1 MRKVI
6 VLFLAILV
14 NFSVFA
20 ATPSA
25 ETVAAQQKLESIVNG
40 SYKAQNAKEAKA
52 LDKFKSKFQKLTKK
66 VKDGKKVS
74 AGDLGSLLVTIGII
88 LIIVGLVVII
98 LGVLGFSAGYV
109 SGGGA
114 LVLGLILYLIGKFA
128 F

>member
-14 NFSVFA
+14 NFSAFA

-25 ETVAAQQKLESIVNG
+25 ETVAMQNKLESIVNG
-40 SYKAQNAKEAKA
+40 TYQAKNAKEAKA
-52 LDKFKSKFQKLTKK
+52 LGKFKSKFQKLTKK
-66 VKDGKKVS
+66 IKEGKKAS
-74 AGDLGSLLVTIGII
+74 AGDIAGLLVTIGII

-114 LVLGLILYLIGKFA
+114 LVLGLILYLVGKYA
-128 F
+128 L